1 MKSTQAQQCPLCGT
15 YARYYPVD
23 GRRRKHFL
31 CGVCAQFQISA
42 EAEGRLAGANAESR
56 THLSELSKA
65 HPQGA
70 TLVITTASTRPS
82 GVPTFAHEYVENSRL
97 PG

>member
-1 MKSTQAQQCPLCGT
+1 MKSTCAQQCPLCGLG
-15 YARYYPVD
+15 AQYYPVD
-23 GRRRKHFL
+23 RRRRKHFL
-31 CGVCAQFQISA
+31 CSTCAQFQIST
-42 EAEGRLAGANAESR
+42 EAERRLARANAESR
-56 THLSELSKA
+56 AHLSELSKA